1 MGHKSRQGF
10 LSMIDKSNL
19 IICLERL
26 ELELR
31 KSGKIDTADF
41 FAKQSF
47 VISQAMSADELRDV
61 LDQLRGSG
69 AMAQYA
75 NFSYRE
81 DQLFD
86 DCYKEAKRLLELI

>member
-1 MGHKSRQGF
+1 
-10 LSMIDKSNL
+10 MIDKSNL
-19 IICLERL
+19 IICLEKI

-31 KSGKIDTADF
+31 KSGKTDTADF
-41 FAKQSF
+41 FAKQSLA
-47 VISQAMSADELRDV
+47 ISQAVNADELRAI
-61 LDQLRGSG
+61 LDQLRCSG

-86 DCYKEAKRLLELI
+86 DCYKEAKHLLELI